1 MKHEKACGSVIVKNG
16 KVLLVYQQNGFWGF
30 PKGHMEAGETEIETA
45 IRETYEE
52 TGLRPSIDPAH
63 RYEFSY
69 FIKDSNIHKTVVLF
83 LASLPGNFSITKQ
96 DSEIKSFAWV
106 PLDEVEDTLTFPEW
120 RTIWRQIYT
129 DIQSETSPIA
139 VAKSKLPKAKR

>member
-1 MKHEKACGSVIVKNG
+1 
-16 KVLLVYQQNGFWGF
+16 
-30 PKGHMEAGETEIETA
+30 MEAGETEIETA

-52 TGLRPSIDPAH
+52 TGLRPSINPAH

-69 FIKDSNIHKTVVLF
+69 LIKDSNIHKMVVLF
-83 LASLPGNFSITKQ
+83 LASLPGNSSITKQ

-129 DIQSETSPIA
+129 DIQSETT
-139 VAKSKLPKAKR
+139 SKR